1 MVDPVPAPDAPASP
15 RLLSAIEQLFF
26 GYRAFTDL
34 PDRIL
39 ERQGLGRVHHRILY
53 FVGRNPHISVSGL
66 LDILAVSKQAIH
78 APLRQLTHLNLIAMQ
93 SGAADRRIKQLSLTK
108 AGQALEQE
116 LTGAQTRYLRAVFDR
131 AGPQAEAGWRLVM
144 DQMAPD
150 RPDMP
155 QK

>member
-1 MVDPVPAPDAPASP
+1 MVDPVPAPDAPAPP

-66 LDILAVSKQAIH
+66 LDILSVSKQAIH
-78 APLRQLTHLNLIAMQ
+78 GPLKQLTALNLIAMQ
-93 SGAADRRIKQLSLTK
+93 PGAADRRVKQLSLTPQ
-108 AGQALEQE
+108 GQALERE
-116 LTGAQTRYLRAVFDR
+116 LTGAQTRHLQSVFDR
-131 AGPQAEAGWRLVM
+131 AGPEAEAGWRAVM
-144 DQMAPD
+144 QQMTQTA
-150 RPDMP
+150 
-155 QK
+155 QETSSK